1 MVFCD
6 FDRFQTAFLS
16 GMAGGVMLRLPALV
30 LLYNAAHG
38 KSIQLAGGA
47 ACAGAGRYR
56 RAHGACFH
64 GAIAHANAIIFI
76 ASSALAE
83 SARGQFGHNFKT
95 LPLPQYPSAHEHI
108 PLSFPR

>member
-47 ACAGAGRYR
+47 ACAGAGSHR
-56 RAHGACFH
+56 RARSACFN
-64 GAIAHANAIIFI
+64 GAIAHANA
-76 ASSALAE
+76 ACGGCALFGA
-83 SARGQFGHNFKT
+83 AALFGRG
-95 LPLPQYPSAHEHI
+95 AV
-108 PLSFPR
+108 